1 MKNKI
6 TFFLLSFVICFLVFS
21 SLWTLSTNHRSL
33 VFAADDWKTKPFTQW
48 SQGEAKK
55 ITTNSPWT
63 KIGDVLYEAQLQ
75 RSQGRVNAQNLGNL
89 GGDNP
94 NRAVPFQLTWYTKI
108 PRQASCRQLQ
118 LIQKFSDEEAARM
131 VEQDKPKDQWKFIF
145 KSSLAMAV
153 RQQADDAAQ
162 AITFLKRD
170 DGVKLQVAQIE
181 DPPGSGYVNYLFP
194 MYLPDGSAFIN
205 DSTKEFSFETRVRGS
220 LVRAKFKVADCRLN
234 GLLEP

>member
-6 TFFLLSFVICFLVFS
+6 AFYLLSSAVCFLLFSFFWPL
-21 SLWTLSTNHRSL
+21 TTDHRSL
-33 VFAADDWKTKPFTQW
+33 SFAAEDWKAKPFTQW
-48 SQGEAKK
+48 NQGEAKK
-55 ITTNSPWT
+55 IITNSPWT

-94 NRAVPFQLTWYTKI
+94 NRTVPFQLTWYTKV
-108 PRQASCRQLQ
+108 PRQASCRLLQ
-118 LIQKFSDEEAARM
+118 LDKKFSDEEAGQM
-131 VEQDKPKDQWKFIF
+131 VERDKPKDQWKFIF
-145 KSSLAMAV
+145 KSSLAMSV
-153 RQQADDAAQ
+153 RQQADEEAQ

-194 MYLPDGSAFIN
+194 MNLPDGSAFIA
-205 DSTKEFSFETRVRGS
+205 DGTKEFSFETQVRGS
-220 LVRAKFKVADCRLN
+220 LVRSRFKVADCRLN